1 MDGNQGALPW
11 TAPVSFEKESYKM
24 KLPKQVADQIEANQS
39 EMLETL
45 RTLIAFPSIA
55 TAELEDGYPFG
66 KPCADA
72 LRFMLQKAEQMG
84 FSAQNFDDYIGS
96 VDWMPEA
103 QQQPE
108 LGILC
113 HLDVVPVL
121 AENWSSD
128 PFVMEERDGCLFG
141 RGCIDDKGPA
151 VAVLYAM
158 KAIRDAGVPLQKNV
172 RFIMGCNEENG
183 SSDLEYYQAHAAMPP
198 HVFTPDGNYPLISIE
213 KGMLRLQIQ
222 KQINDPICFM
232 QAGTAPNAVPAVAEA
247 QLTAAPQVPAEQA
260 HLTVQGNTWQYT
272 GLAAHASTPQTGDN
286 AITGL
291 CTALAQDARFS
302 DCQALLQL
310 FPHGVTDGSGLGIA
324 CTDETSG
331 ALTCICS
338 MLTVEDGCMTGTVDI
353 RFPLCTSKEA
363 LLQQLQERFAA
374 YGFSCEALLA
384 SDPHCV
390 PESDPFV
397 QTLLAVYE
405 AETGQPGQCLAIG
418 GGTYVHDIPGG
429 VAFGAEFPGWDY
441 HMHGDD
447 EFMPLAHLMQ
457 DVRMIAAAI
466 LALCAEEK

>member
-1 MDGNQGALPW
+1 
-11 TAPVSFEKESYKM
+11 
-24 KLPKQVADQIEANQS
+24 
-39 EMLETL
+39 
-45 RTLIAFPSIA
+45 
-55 TAELEDGYPFG
+55 
-66 KPCADA
+66 
-72 LRFMLQKAEQMG
+72 
-84 FSAQNFDDYIGS
+84 
-96 VDWMPEA
+96 
-103 QQQPE
+103 
-108 LGILC
+108 
-113 HLDVVPVL
+113 
-121 AENWSSD
+121 
-128 PFVMEERDGCLFG
+128 
-141 RGCIDDKGPA
+141 
-151 VAVLYAM
+151 M
-158 KAIRDAGVPLQKNV
+158 KAILDAGVPLQKNV

-183 SSDLEYYQAHAAMPP
+183 SSDLEYYQAYAAMPP

-338 MLTVEDGCMTGTVDI
+338 MLKVEDGCMTGTVDI

-397 QTLLAVYE
+397 QTLLTVYE